1 MFLFILF
8 GLDKDVF
15 ICLLYLSCE
24 KRIANPLFCLYVFS
38 ELEFRSK
45 AGRIEWV
52 RPKSV
57 EDFRRWDHSG
67 VEFSAGPEGVVADEL
82 LGCPSPERRA
92 SNSATFT
99 DE

>member
-24 KRIANPLFCLYVFS
+24 KRISNPLFCLYVFS

-45 AGRIEWV
+45 AGRIEWAI
-52 RPKSV
+52 PKSV

-67 VEFSAGPEGVVADEL
+67 VGFSTGPEGVVVDEL
-82 LGCPSPERRA
+82 LGCPSPDRRA
-92 SNSATFT
+92 AKSAKLT
-99 DE
+99 EE